1 MGHRAR
7 GVMKYKS
14 VAGGAPLLLYIGAFG
29 DILVPSGAL
38 QLLKSTLQFAPG
50 FADFFGLV

>member
-1 MGHRAR
+1 
-7 GVMKYKS
+7 MKYKS
-14 VAGGAPLLLYIGAFG
+14 MAGGAPLLLYIGAFG

-50 FADFFGLV
+50 FADFFGLVKPTT